1 MRYEKICKEMIEEW
15 FDGYWKQIF
24 WSFFSNPKVEYN
36 LTVKSNLRP
45 CLHNWAAIVHA
56 RLTAFLLLTH
66 SYKLSKIGLIKIRP
80 RLKLK
85 CRLHPLLTP
94 ASLLGTRQK
103 KRHSDCILKYSIL
116 EEWFSNGLMVLVHRS
131 AIMAFSR
138 IMTMQTSQKIFF
150 VGSNSLKSHW
160 RNLGAIED
168 EATIVTNIMRKTWA
182 QLIGFA
188 VRSSHRQLSFPKL
201 LTLVLKSQLD

>member
-116 EEWFSNGLMVLVHRS
+116 EEWFDGFGSSVSHNG
-131 AIMAFSR
+131 I
-138 IMTMQTSQKIFF
+138 
-150 VGSNSLKSHW
+150 LKNHDNANLTKNNFCW
-160 RNLGAIED
+160 KQFTQEPLKKFGRNWGWGHDSDKHYAKDVGAID
-168 EATIVTNIMRKTWA
+168 RVCNA
-182 QLIGFA
+182 F
-188 VRSSHRQLSFPKL
+188 
-201 LTLVLKSQLD
+201 KSQAAFIS